1 MRLRIISRSEI
12 LSLITMHDAIEAM
25 ARAFG
30 QLSAGAAEMPVRGAL
45 TAGKGIS
52 LFMPARLG
60 ATGERGAK
68 IVSVYG
74 GNRSRGLPSING
86 VILMLDDETGLP
98 AALMDAGELT
108 AIRTAAAAGLAARLL
123 SRAECRVLAIF
134 GAGAQAPRQI
144 EAVRAMRPIQEVRVV
159 SKGGESAARLAGSL
173 DGVEAHAMQDSAEA
187 VDGADIIVAVTT
199 SRTPVFD
206 GSGLPAGTHV
216 SGSGS
221 FLPDR
226 QEIGSEVVTRARV
239 VVEERGG
246 RAGGGGRP
254 HHPDW
259 AGAGDAGRDRRR
271 PRRDRQRGPRRRAA
285 RVAISP
291 SSSRWARRSRTW
303 RSGPRCCAGRR
314 RRGWGRW
321 WRFDGSAV
329 HQTSCEHYIYVVCAL
344 YFGH

>member
-1 MRLRIISRSEI
+1 MKLRILSRSEI
-12 LSLITMHDAIEAM
+12 LSLITMRDAIDAM

-45 TAGKGIS
+45 TTGDGIS

-68 IVSVYG
+68 VVSIFG

-86 VILMLDDETGLP
+86 MILMLDDETGLP

-134 GAGAQAPRQI
+134 GAGVQAPRQI
-144 EAVRAMRPIQEVRVV
+144 EAIRAVRPIQEVRVV
-159 SKGGESAARLAGSL
+159 SKGGDSAARLAASL
-173 DGVEAHAMQDSAEA
+173 EGVEAHAMQDPAEA

-221 FLPDR
+221 FLPDH
-226 QEIGSEVVTRARV
+226 QEVGTEVVTRARV
-239 VVEERGG
+239 VVEERE
-246 RAGGGGRP
+246 A
-254 HHPDW
+254 
-259 AGAGDAGRDRRR
+259 ALEEAGDLIIPIEQGLVTPDVIDADLGEIVNGDAPEGSAGRDLTFFKSVGTAVQ
-271 PRRDRQRGPRRRAA
+271 D
-285 RVAISP
+285 VAIGAEVLG
-291 SSSRWARRSRTW
+291 RAEE
-303 RSGPRCCAGRR
+303 AGV
-314 RRGWGRW
+314 G
-321 WRFDGSAV
+321 
-329 HQTSCEHYIYVVCAL
+329 TVVEL
-344 YFGH
+344 

>member
-1 MRLRIISRSEI
+1 MRVRI
-12 LSLITMHDAIEAM
+12 LSRAEVLSLVSMQDAIDAM

-30 QLSAGAAEMPVRGAL
+30 QLSAGTAEMPVRGAV
-45 TAGKGIS
+45 TTGDGIS

-68 IVSVYG
+68 VVSVFG

-86 VILMLDDETGLP
+86 VILMLDDGTGLP

-134 GAGAQAPRQI
+134 GAGVQAPRQI
-144 EAVRAMRPIQEVRVV
+144 EAIRAVRPIREVRVV
-159 SKGGESAARLAGSL
+159 SRGGESASALADSL
-173 DGVEAHAMQDSAEA
+173 DGVEARAVNDPAEA

-221 FLPDR
+221 FLPDHR
-226 QEIGSEVVTRARV
+226 EIGPEVVTRARV
-239 VVEERGG
+239 VVEEREAVLEEAGDLIVPIQEGLVTPDVIDADLGEIVNGDAPEG
-246 RAGGGGRP
+246 RAGRDLTFFKSVGTAVQ
-254 HHPDW
+254 DV
-259 AGAGDAGRDRRR
+259 AIGAEVL
-271 PRRDRQRGPRRRAA
+271 RRAEEA
-285 RVAISP
+285 GVGRV
-291 SSSRWARRSRTW
+291 
-303 RSGPRCCAGRR
+303 
-314 RRGWGRW
+314 
-321 WRFDGSAV
+321 V
-329 HQTSCEHYIYVVCAL
+329 EM
-344 YFGH
+344 